1 MRRRRRR
8 LRMTVM
14 GAPGSWYA
22 DRIGLLNWFGFF
34 DTKVRATSQIVC
46 VHRKVVVNASWHPR
60 PNQASKFVITDR
72 SAPAN
77 RLIDCQSSPTASRN
91 RPGIFTKPR
100 TSLARAWL
108 ASWNSST
115 MIRS

>member
-1 MRRRRRR
+1 
-8 LRMTVM
+8 MTVM
-14 GAPGSWYA
+14 GGPGSWRA
-22 DRIGLLNWFGFF
+22 DRIGLLNWSGFF

-46 VHRKVVVNASWHPR
+46 GHRKVVVNASWCPR
-60 PNQASKFVITDR
+60 PNKASKSVMTDR

-77 RLIDCQSSPTASRN
+77 RLMDCQSSPTAIRN
-91 RPGIFTKPR
+91 RPGLFTRPR
-100 TSLARAWL
+100 TRRARARL